1 MKQSKEKIQ
10 IKGKSLHKKKV
21 RDWLLDGI
29 LIEQERYGCSVLMLK
44 SNRFSYRSSLIFKS
58 KDPDNDRSFVRKVKA
73 WRELQASFMPHVG
86 ERAAAEVDKSLRDLI
101 LYLPSD
107 LDAKEIQDGGLKTL
121 LDEEM
126 ALRDAILNDLV
137 CNICNDVMRVENA
150 WGDKEESTCGQKA
163 NLRANDGIR
172 ELELARDTHIT
183 EYNAVRTKLE
193 RLEHPLAEDHPR
205 ITDESLTRKSTTNG
219 RQVGDSR
226 RRDGSIW
233 RNDIGAGPSTMMMRK
248 KDGKTKDFF
257 GLGEGEKSSVDS
269 PGEDLLSFHSA
280 LPLTTPF

>member
-1 MKQSKEKIQ
+1 M
-10 IKGKSLHKKKV
+10 

-29 LIEQERYGCSVLMLK
+29 LIEQERLACSVLILT
-44 SNRFSYRSSLIFKS
+44 STNCLSYRSSLIFKS
-58 KDPDNDRSFVRKVKA
+58 KDPDNDRSLVRKVKA
-73 WRELQASFMPHVG
+73 WRELQATFMPHVS
-86 ERAAAEVDKSLRDLI
+86 ECTAREVGKSLRDTI

-107 LDAKEIQDGGLKTL
+107 LDAMEIQKGELKTL

-137 CNICNDVMRVENA
+137 YNIRNDVMRVENA
-150 WGDKEESTCGQKA
+150 WGDKEEGARGQKA

-183 EYNAVRTKLE
+183 EYNAVRIKFE
-193 RLEHPLAEDHPR
+193 QLEHPLAEDHPR
-205 ITDESLTRKSTTNG
+205 ITDESLKRKSTTDG

-233 RNDIGAGPSTMMMRK
+233 RNDIGAGPSTMKTRK
-248 KDGKTKDFF
+248 KDGKINDIS
-257 GLGEGEKSSVDS
+257 GLGERKSESSADS
-269 PGEDLLSFHSA
+269 PGEGTLSLPSA
-280 LPLTTPF
+280 LPLIPPF